1 MPNLN
6 AVIGL
11 INEILNQWVTF
22 DKLQDVLKNYVLKNF
37 RKADDIVE
45 IIKYLNNPVM
55 KFHTKHMPDY
65 LTEE

>member
-55 KFHTKHMPDY
+55 KFDTKHMPDY